1 MRFFR
6 TGLVLAGPL
15 LALGCASPVEQSVP
29 ALANAHVVA
38 DFASYKLM
46 RVGIVPV
53 SGDDLAQPESIE
65 FQDALMAEFMANSR
79 FEVIELRSTDLE
91 ETPPLEAHRRG
102 WYSPRT
108 ILELSHRHRLD
119 ALLIPTVTDR
129 QTYPPQ
135 RLGLQ
140 VDLVAS
146 ETGQTIWNASLH
158 IDASEVRVRDAM
170 KIWVENRQGDLS
182 EHSWEMV
189 MISPARFARF
199 AAHQVAAML

>member
-1 MRFFR
+1 MKLH
-6 TGLVLAGPL
+6 TGLSL
-15 LALGCASPVEQSVP
+15 LALPMLTLACVSPVAQSVP

-38 DFASYKLM
+38 DYDTYKLV

-53 SGDDLAQPESIE
+53 SGDDLLQPESIE

-79 FEVIELRSTDLE
+79 FEVVELRPSDLE

-108 ILELSHRHRLD
+108 ILELSRRHRLD

-146 ETGQTIWNASLH
+146 ETGQTIWNSALH

-182 EHSWEMV
+182 EHSWEMA

>member
-1 MRFFR
+1 MRI
-6 TGLVLAGPL
+6 LLALPL
-15 LALGCASPVEQSVP
+15 LALSCASPVQQAVP
-29 ALANAHVVA
+29 PLANAHVVS
-38 DFASYKLM
+38 DFASYNLV
-46 RVGIVPV
+46 RVGIVPI
-53 SGDDLAQPESIE
+53 SGDDLLQPESIE

-79 FEVIELRSTDLE
+79 FEIIELRPTDLE
-91 ETPPLEAHRRG
+91 ETPPIEVHRRG

-108 ILELSHRHRLD
+108 ILELSRRHRLD

-146 ETGQTIWNASLH
+146 ETGQAIWNASLH

-170 KIWVENRQGDLS
+170 KIWVEERQGDLS

-199 AAHQVAAML
+199 AAHQVAARL